1 MIRGTVVLS
10 LSGRDEGRIFAV
22 IDIID
27 ENYILI
33 ADGKHRKLDKPKKK
47 KLKHLKI
54 FDDKI
59 DITDIT
65 NRKLNEYINEIRRDY
80 SAKR

>member
-1 MIRGTVVLS
+1 MIGTIVVS
-10 LSGRDEGRIFAV
+10 LSGRDEGRLFAV

-27 ENYILI
+27 EQYVLI

-54 FDDKI
+54 FDETVDL
-59 DITDIT
+59 TDIT
-65 NRKLNEYINEIRRDY
+65 NRKLNEFINLIRSDY